1 MVIQTPAAKG
11 INALTKESLLKHV
24 QIMEEIADFRV
35 EMYGEYVKFI
45 FIQLVINK

>member
-35 EMYGEYVKFI
+35 EMYGEYVNSFHK
-45 FIQLVINK
+45 QLF